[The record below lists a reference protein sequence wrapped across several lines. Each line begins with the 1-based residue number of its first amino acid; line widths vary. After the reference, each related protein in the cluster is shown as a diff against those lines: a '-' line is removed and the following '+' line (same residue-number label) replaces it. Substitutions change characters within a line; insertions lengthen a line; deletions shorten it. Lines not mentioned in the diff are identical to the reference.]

1 MRAEYESLMAE
12 LVAPDN
18 LEEAYTTY
26 KTVREK
32 QRTLL
37 RNIHDYRLL
46 QDILNYMASQIKVVE
61 EHNWYIKMNREKT
74 YQRCVELLEECKTI
88 LAEQNLGNEEL
99 EDKWEECYGEASLL
113 TMIIIDLETDIKAPE
128 TGTETEGNLDH
139 TDIYTLQGIKTDTP
153 SKGIRI
159 IRYSDG
165 TVKKVYTR

>member
-1 MRAEYESLMAE
+1 MTFLDIKEQIKSAEEYDFYIEM
-12 LVAPDN
+12 N
-18 LEEAYTTY
+18 REEAY
-26 KTVREK
+26 
-32 QRTLL
+32 L
-37 RNIHDYRLL
+37 RCL
-46 QDILNYMASQIKVVE
+46 
-61 EHNWYIKMNREKT
+61 
-74 YQRCVELLEECKTI
+74 ELVEECKVI

-165 TVKKVYTR
+165 TVKKVFTR